1 MADLSDVQSVLVGL
15 IAGWLYPQGG
25 SGNSV
30 LGFPV
35 RIGQG
40 WPTAASLDPD
50 LYDGVANISIYANP
64 MERKTTRYLQGWQ
77 IQKSNAPTLT
87 LNAVGRVIT
96 VGGTNPAPYSQ
107 QNCAVFVNGEP
118 YTYPVQATDTL
129 NTIASALAAV
139 IAIGVPGTVSAG
151 QTIVLPSGALLG
163 ALRVGGTGTAVKVVK
178 NQSRL
183 FQIIV
188 WAATSVQR
196 SQIVNLIDPMLA
208 DMPRI
213 GMPDGLYAHLSYHD
227 SPQIDLGEKA
237 RLYRRDIRY
246 MVDFSTTKTQGVAQV
261 IVGRTV
267 ISDEFGNIINTT
279 AS

>member
-15 IAGWLYPQGG
+15 IAGWLYPVTS

-30 LGFPV
+30 LGYPV

-50 LYDGVANISIYANP
+50 LYDGVANISVYASP
-64 MERKTTRYLQGWQ
+64 MERKTTRYMQGWQ
-77 IQKSNAPTLT
+77 IQKSNAPTLA
-87 LNAVGRVIT
+87 LNAVGQVVT
-96 VGGTNPAPYSQ
+96 VSGTNPAPYSQ

-118 YTYPVQATDTL
+118 YTYPVQANDTL

-163 ALRVGGTGTAVKVVK
+163 ALRVGGTGTAVKVIK
-178 NQSRL
+178 NQCRM
-183 FQIIV
+183 FQVIV
-188 WAATSVQR
+188 WASTPAQR
-196 SQIVNLIDPMLA
+196 SAIVNLIDPLLG

-213 GMPDGLYAHLSYHD
+213 AMPDGLYAHMSYHD

-237 RLYRRDIRY
+237 RLFRRDIRY
-246 MVDFSTTKTQGVAQV
+246 MIDFSTTKTQGVAQV

-267 ISDEFGNIINTT
+267 ISDEFGNIIHTT